1 MLTTIRGQQLR
12 DATVS
17 RGKIDAAFEAS
28 LATIESN
35 ITQIFNTMSTDAERL
50 AAIEAVNA
58 AWQAADGSLQAMIT
72 SMVNATKAGAGL
84 EANGT
89 LDFGEGYNFLNNG
102 NSSSLK
108 AGLITLDAA
117 LKSEQDAR
125 VAAVNTLQSNLQ
137 AVIDSGATSTQAALA
152 AETAA
157 RQAADT
163 ALQAAITAET
173 AARTAADADLQTQLD
188 NEITAREDLNTT
200 LSQAIA
206 NEANARTAAVSAEA
220 TTRAAA
226 DTALQNAIDAEA
238 LARTNADAAHTAAIA
253 QEVADRTAAV
263 TAEAATRAAA
273 DAALDTRVQSLEDFT
288 AETLTYAK
296 RVTREAPAGAID
308 GINQDFTLANAPHA
322 GTEEVFYNGQ
332 LLEPGVAADYTIN
345 GQVIT
350 LAFAPVGTDRV
361 RVSYFR

>member
-28 LATIESN
+28 LAAIEAN
-35 ITQIFNTMSTDAERL
+35 ITQIFDTMSTDAERL

-72 SMVNATKAGAGL
+72 SMVNATKLGAGL
-84 EANGT
+84 EADGT
-89 LDFGEGYNFLNNG
+89 LDLGEGYNFINGG
-102 NSSSLK
+102 NSASLK
-108 AGLITLDAA
+108 AGLITLDTA
-117 LKSEQDAR
+117 LKAEQDAR
-125 VAAVNTLQSNLQ
+125 VAAVNTLQTNLQ

-157 RQAADT
+157 RIAADE
-163 ALQAAITAET
+163 ALQGAIATEA
-173 AARTAADADLQTQLD
+173 AARTAADEDLQTQID
-188 NEITAREDLNTT
+188 NEVQARTDLNTT
-200 LSQAIA
+200 LSTAIA

-253 QEVADRTAAV
+253 QEVADRTAADS
-263 TAEAATRAAA
+263 AEAATRAAA
-273 DAALDTRVQSLEDFT
+273 DAALDTRVQALEDAT
-288 AETLTYAK
+288 ATTLTYDK
-296 RVTREAPAGAID
+296 YITREAPAGAVD
-308 GINQDFTLANAPHA
+308 GINQDFTLAYTPVA
-322 GTEEVFYNGQ
+322 GKEQVFYNGQ

-345 GQVIT
+345 DKVIT